1 MTVPARLTLL
11 SRPDCHLCHEAAAL
25 LSRLEV
31 PFVTIDVDMDAA
43 LASRYG
49 DALPVLLLDGR
60 ELARAPLEERTVQA
74 ALATAGLMP
83 GRR

>member
-31 PFVTIDVDMDAA
+31 PFVTIDVDMDVA

-49 DALPVLLLDGR
+49 ESVPVLLLDGR
-60 ELARAPLEERTVQA
+60 ELARAPLEEPTLKATLA
-74 ALATAGLMP
+74 AAGLVP
-83 GRR
+83 GRQ